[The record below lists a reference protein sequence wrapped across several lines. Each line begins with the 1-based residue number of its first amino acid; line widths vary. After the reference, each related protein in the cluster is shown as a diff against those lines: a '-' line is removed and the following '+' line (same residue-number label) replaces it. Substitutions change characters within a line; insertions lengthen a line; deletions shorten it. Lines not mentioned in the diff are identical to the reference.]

1 VKEEAMQLFN
11 LREHYSEK
19 YQEFILGS
27 AATGRHSVYL
37 VYGELAKDASKAM
50 APDGHDEILLLLSG
64 AAILEDGQQRITLQ
78 PEQAVAIN
86 PEESLTFTALEDC
99 RYLVAGT
106 HTSAH
111 ANHHPS

>member
-1 VKEEAMQLFN
+1 MQLFN
-11 LREHYSEK
+11 LREHYSAK
-19 YQEFILGS
+19 YQEYILGS

-37 VYGELAKDASKAM
+37 VYGELAKDASKTM

-64 AAILEDGQQRITLQ
+64 AAILEDGVQRLTLQ
-78 PEQAVAIN
+78 PEQAVSLN
-86 PEESLTFTALEDC
+86 PEETLTFTALEDC

-111 ANHHPS
+111 AHEH

>member
-1 VKEEAMQLFN
+1 MQLFN

-19 YQEFILGS
+19 HQEYILGS

-37 VYGELAKDASKAM
+37 VYGELAKQASKAM

-64 AAILEDGQQRITLQ
+64 AAILENGGQRVPLQ
-78 PEQAVAIN
+78 AEQAVVIN
-86 PEESLTFTALEDC
+86 PEETLTFIALEDC

-111 ANHHPS
+111 HHPS

>member
-1 VKEEAMQLFN
+1 MQLFS
-11 LREHYSEK
+11 LREHYDNK
-19 YQEFILGS
+19 YQEYILGS

-37 VYGELAKDASKAM
+37 VYGELAKGANKAM

-64 AAILEDGQQRITLQ
+64 AARLENGAQPLTLQ

-86 PEESLTFTALEDC
+86 PKEAFTFIALEDC

-111 ANHHPS
+111 EHEH

>member
-1 VKEEAMQLFN
+1 MQLFN

-19 YQEFILGS
+19 YQEYILGS

-37 VYGELAKDASKAM
+37 VYGELAKGASKAM

-64 AAILEDGQQRITLQ
+64 AALLENGAQRLTLQ
-78 PEQAVAIN
+78 AEQAVAIN
-86 PEESLTFTALEDC
+86 PDEVFTFTALEDC

-111 ANHHPS
+111 AHEH

>member
-1 VKEEAMQLFN
+1 MQLFN

-19 YQEFILGS
+19 HQEYILGS

-64 AAILEDGQQRITLQ
+64 AAVLENGQQRIALQ
-78 PEQAVAIN
+78 PDQAVALN
-86 PEESLTFTALEDC
+86 PDEIITFTALEDC

-111 ANHHPS
+111 AHEHEH

>member
-1 VKEEAMQLFN
+1 MQLFN
-11 LREHYSEK
+11 LREHYSAK
-19 YQEFILGS
+19 YQEYILGS

-37 VYGELAKDASKAM
+37 VYGELAKDARKTM

-64 AAILEDGQQRITLQ
+64 TARLEDGVQHLTLQ
-78 PEQAVAIN
+78 AEQAVSLN

-111 ANHHPS
+111 AHEHEH

>member
-1 VKEEAMQLFN
+1 MQLFN

-19 YQEFILGS
+19 YQEYILGS

-37 VYGELAKDASKAM
+37 VYGELASSSSRAM

-64 AAILEDGQQRITLQ
+64 AALLENGAQRLTLQ

-86 PEESLTFTALEDC
+86 PDEVFTFTALEDC

-111 ANHHPS
+111 AHEH

>member
-1 VKEEAMQLFN
+1 MQLFN

-19 YQEFILGS
+19 HQEYILGS

-37 VYGELAKDASKAM
+37 VSGEVSRHASKVM
-50 APDGHDEILLLLSG
+50 TPEGHDEILLLLSG
-64 AAILEDGQQRITLQ
+64 AAVLENGQQRLALQ
-78 PEQAVAIN
+78 PDQAVVIN
-86 PEESLTFTALEDC
+86 PDETVTFTALEDC

-111 ANHHPS
+111 EHPS